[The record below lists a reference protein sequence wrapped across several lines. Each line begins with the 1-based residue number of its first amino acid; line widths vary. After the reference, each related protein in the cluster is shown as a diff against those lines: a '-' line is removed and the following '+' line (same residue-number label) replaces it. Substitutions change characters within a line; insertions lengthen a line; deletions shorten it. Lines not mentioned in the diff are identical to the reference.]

1 MLQKNAG
8 VHAHDGAVFALMVG
22 AVGVVF
28 GDIGTSPLYTLRTV
42 LSHEGADFS
51 RASLMGAISMITW
64 SLIIIVSVTYVG
76 IILRADNQGE
86 GGILSLAAMIKRR
99 SKPATTLP
107 GTLKGRRSAMLVVT
121 IAIVGAS
128 LFLGDSV
135 ITPAIS
141 VMSAAE
147 GLTVV
152 NDGLGH
158 WVVPISL
165 LVLTVLFAVQRKGTG
180 GIGKAFGPVMILWF
194 IVLGG
199 LGVPWIVRYPE
210 IIWALSPTYAIG
222 YAIHHPLA
230 AFVALGASVLAVT
243 GAEALYADLGH
254 FGRRPIAL
262 GWMFIAFPALVLNYL
277 GQGALLLHRPEAV
290 GNALFNLAPKWAV
303 APLVVLATCA
313 TVIASQAVIS
323 GAFSIVRQAMHM
335 SFLPRLRVVQ
345 TSASKGGQIY
355 LPAVNGILFLG
366 VFILVATFGSSEK
379 LASAYGLAVTG
390 TLLLELSLFL
400 IFARTVWKWRRYRI
414 LLMVA
419 TVGVLELALLLA
431 NTSKIL
437 SGGWLPLGISSVI
450 AAVMFTWYRG
460 SRIMFGRRR
469 QMEGSLQAFV
479 DRIHADGI
487 QRVPGVAI
495 YPHGDMAT
503 TPLALRA
510 SVAFTHVL
518 HEHVVI
524 VTVKRLGVPTVPEG
538 QRVVVDSLGWQDDGI
553 VHVTYR
559 VGFKDSQNVPK
570 AVSLALHHS
579 SELEFDPQSATYV
592 LSVFRIEPGERGAP
606 EPWPRWQRQ
615 LFRRLERTSHNRT
628 RAFHLPPERTVVI
641 GSEVQA

>member
-1 MLQKNAG
+1 MLQKTTG
-8 VHAHDGAVFALMVG
+8 AHGPKGAVVTLMIG

-42 LSHEGADFS
+42 LSHASAAGGEDSFS
-51 RASLMGAISMITW
+51 VPALMGAISMITW
-64 SLIIIVSVTYVG
+64 CLIIIVTVTYVG
-76 IILRADNQGE
+76 MILRADNQGE
-86 GGILSLAAMIKRR
+86 GGILSLAALIGRN
-99 SKPATTLP
+99 SK
-107 GTLKGRRSAMLVVT
+107 KGGESKRSAFIVVS

-128 LFLGDSV
+128 LFLGDSM

-147 GLTVV
+147 GLTVM
-152 NDGLGH
+152 NAGLAN

-165 LVLTVLFAVQRKGTG
+165 AVLTGLFAVQRRGTG

-194 IVLGG
+194 VVLGV
-199 LGVPWIVRYPE
+199 LGVPWIARYPE
-210 IIWALSPTYAIG
+210 IIWALSPTYAISF
-222 YAIHHPLA
+222 ALHHPFP
-230 AFVALGASVLAVT
+230 AFVALGASVLAIT

-262 GWMFIAFPALVLNYL
+262 GWLFIAFPALILNYL
-277 GQGALLLHRPEAV
+277 GQGALLLHNPDAV
-290 GNALFNLAPKWAV
+290 DSTLFNLAPRWAL
-303 APLVVLATCA
+303 APLIILATAA

-323 GAFSIVRQAMHM
+323 GAFSIVRQAIHM

-345 TSASKGGQIY
+345 TSTSQGGQIY
-355 LPAVNGILFLG
+355 LPTINGILFVAVL
-366 VFILVATFGSSEK
+366 ILVAQFGSSDR

-390 TLLLELSLFL
+390 TLLLELTLFL
-400 IFARTVWKWRRYRI
+400 VFARRVRRWPIYRI
-414 LLMVA
+414 VLMAA
-419 TVGVLELALLLA
+419 TVGLLEMTLFLA
-431 NTSKIL
+431 NISKVV
-437 SGGWLPLGISSVI
+437 SGGWLPLTISSCI
-450 AAVMFTWYRG
+450 AVVMFTWNRG
-460 SRIMFGRRR
+460 ARIMFGRRR
-469 QMEGSLQAFV
+469 KMEGSLQTFV
-479 DRIHADGI
+479 DRIHSDNI

-524 VTVKRLGVPTVPEG
+524 VTVKRLGVPTVPED
-538 QRVVVDSLGWQDDGI
+538 QRVFIDCLGWQDDGI

-570 AVSLALHHS
+570 AISLALHRS
-579 SELEFDPQSATYV
+579 PELEFDPQTATYV
-592 LSVFRIEPGERGAP
+592 LSIFRIEPSDKIAK

-615 LFRRLERTSHNRT
+615 LFRRMERTSHNRT
-628 RAFHLPPERTVVI
+628 RAFHLPPERTVVM